1 MIFNTPWFLLFALI
15 VYPVFF
21 LLPSNRV
28 RFYFILAA
36 CAVFHGHFAGAA
48 GVIPIIVMGL
58 ITYGFALLLG
68 QAIPADPSP
77 SEKTTRHYWA
87 ILALL
92 VPVTGLI
99 YYKYR
104 FFIFSSLAFLP
115 PTWLEKL
122 KPFFTL
128 GPMPLAISFFT
139 FEFVH
144 YLTDVIRGD
153 RPIKNFFHFSLFSI
167 FFPSIVSGPI
177 KRYQNFVPQIA
188 SGMPRPSPQDLLW
201 GLGQVVL
208 GFSKKLIVADNAT
221 LAVQLLERQARWDF
235 YSVSLLILL
244 LSIRILFDFSGY
256 SDIAIGLARMLGIRL
271 PVNFNFPYLAR
282 NISDFWNRWHISLS
296 SWIRDYLYIPLGGGR
311 VPPWRKLVNLATVMA
326 LCGLW
331 HGAAWHFLLWGV
343 YQGLGLGVH
352 AFYERNLKTETG
364 VSGIRLNLPAIPAM
378 MARGLT
384 LAFVGYG
391 WLLFFYPLPKVF
403 SLTANWFMF

>member
-21 LLPSNRV
+21 LIPSDRY

-48 GVIPIIVMGL
+48 GVIPIIIMGV
-58 ITYGFALLLG
+58 ITYGFARLLG
-68 QAIPADPSP
+68 RERPAAEAPAP
-77 SEKTTRHYWA
+77 RAWPWA
-87 ILALL
+87 VLALA
-92 VPVTGLI
+92 VPVAGLV

-104 FFIFSSLAFLP
+104 HFLFTSLAFLP
-115 PTWLEKL
+115 AAWLSALE
-122 KPFFTL
+122 PFFRL

-153 RPIKNFFHFSLFSI
+153 KPIRNFFQFSLFSI

-188 SGMPRPSPQDLLW
+188 AGLPRPSAEDLLA

-208 GFSKKLIVADNAT
+208 GFSKKLIVADNAY
-221 LAVQLLERQARWDF
+221 LAVQLLERQAHWNF
-235 YSVSLLILL
+235 YSVTLLILL
-244 LSIRILFDFSGY
+244 LSVRILFDFSGY
-256 SDIAIGLARMLGIRL
+256 SDMAIGLARMLGIRL
-271 PVNFNFPYLAR
+271 PINFNFPYLAR

-311 VPPWRKLVNLATVMA
+311 VPPWRKLLNLATVMA

-331 HGAAWHFLLWGV
+331 HGAAWHFLFWGV
-343 YQGLGLGVH
+343 YQGLGLAIH
-352 AFYERNLKTETG
+352 AFYERASRPDRPGAPGMGLK
-364 VSGIRLNLPAIPAM
+364 LPAIPAM
-378 MARGLT
+378 MAHGLT
-384 LAFVGYG
+384 LLFVGYG
-391 WLLFFYPLPKVF
+391 WLWFFYPLPQAL
-403 SLTANWFMF
+403 SLTARWFAF

>member
-21 LLPSNRV
+21 LIPSDRW

-36 CAVFHGHFAGAA
+36 CALFHGHFAGAA
-48 GVIPIIVMGL
+48 GVIPIIIMGV
-58 ITYGFALLLG
+58 ITYGFALFLHRRQALG
-68 QAIPADPSP
+68 LPGQRP
-77 SEKTTRHYWA
+77 WA
-87 ILALL
+87 VLALL

-104 FFIFSSLAFLP
+104 FFLFSCLGFLP
-115 PTWLEKL
+115 PAWLQAL
-122 KPFFTL
+122 APFFKL

-144 YLTDVIRGD
+144 YLTDVIHGET
-153 RPIKNFFHFSLFSI
+153 PINDFSQFSLFSI

-177 KRYQNFVPQIA
+177 KRFQNFVPQIA
-188 SGMPRPSPQDLLW
+188 SGLRRPAAEDLLR

-208 GFSKKLIVADNAT
+208 GFSKKLIVADNT
-221 LAVQLLERQARWDF
+221 YLAVQLLERQAHWDF
-235 YSVSLLILL
+235 FSVSLLILL
-244 LSIRILFDFSGY
+244 LSVRILFDFSGY

-296 SWIRDYLYIPLGGGR
+296 SWIRDYLYFPLGGGR
-311 VPPWRKLVNLATVMA
+311 VPPWRKLLNLATVMA

-331 HGAAWHFLLWGV
+331 HGAAWNFLLWGV
-343 YQGLGLGVH
+343 YQGLGLAVH
-352 AFYERNLKTETG
+352 AFYERAAKPAPAG
-364 VSGIRLNLPAIPAM
+364 DSPGIRLQLPAIPVI
-378 MARGLT
+378 MAHALT
-384 LAFVGYG
+384 LLFVGYG
-391 WLLFFYPLPKVF
+391 WLLFFYPLPRVL
-403 SLTANWFMF
+403 SLTANWLTF